1 MSLIDKLFRKNNAG
15 KTTCD
20 NEPVKEESGEKE
32 SMTGSDMLDQMF
44 LKGFYSNESTFRN
57 QVWHFPRFSKENP
70 ATLGETLSVL
80 FEGIISAFKSL
91 RIFFDGEVI
100 KEERN
105 PSSIARTQLFP
116 LILGDGPEP
125 KGNIATNVVLLVG
138 LNGSIPV
145 KEILLHLKGTY
156 GIPGKC
162 FCMRVSLLVPPA
174 TGEESFHCC
183 RPGAEASI
191 EGDYGQ
197 YSTSFLLMQDNCDM
211 SATLRE
217 YEHCETAM
225 RQKEQHDEELTELE
239 KEISEGRWELKDPNH
254 GIGYGKWLMTEERWF
269 DAYRQLIRI
278 FRTFQRFILNDTDTS
293 ERVKAYVNLAF
304 DIGKCLHKMGR
315 NDEAYYYLS
324 LAADRL
330 VEARQEY
337 SELLAEMMDIR
348 TSKSLYGV
356 VENQRKLMFDETAQ
370 PYKPRNLSVGIMMRE
385 LFGAPE
391 GSLTSIAVYRDD
403 DAVVIKEDDARKTWD
418 YPILSLVEDG
428 ITAVINYS
436 PVTYITN
443 DEADKSKLIPHHV
456 AVLRVKKASGEED
469 GNLFRFYVMIPPATF
484 DSDKQNA
491 SPENIPEGISFIL
504 GDVNNG
510 WPEAVKP
517 EEVWGFAHS
526 LCKNYRFLE
535 GFQAAKFA
543 VDYYKTRWESL
554 SNDEKGCFLNAVYI
568 AGFCLM
574 DFKYPEK
581 ACYYLSIAA
590 ETHSSQYVQEYI
602 NSLSN
607 AHDLRTLS
615 VIDNAISMG
624 IEEGADAGAV
634 ERWRL
639 FLKRRKAFILTD
651 SQRFVEA
658 EVLLQEL
665 LNSGDEVTSRFAA
678 SELQYVIE
686 EKHKRGIR

>member
-1 MSLIDKLFRKNNAG
+1 MSLIDKLFKKNIAG
-15 KTTCD
+15 KASNN
-20 NEPVKEESGEKE
+20 NEPTKDEPGEKE
-32 SMTGSDMLDQMF
+32 SMTGSSMLDQMF

-57 QVWHFPRFSKENP
+57 QAWRFPRFSKENP
-70 ATLGETLSVL
+70 ATLGKTLSVL
-80 FEGIISAFKSL
+80 FEGVDGTFKSL
-91 RIFFDGEVI
+91 RIFNEGEIV
-100 KEERN
+100 KEERS
-105 PSSIARTQLFP
+105 PRAIAETRLFP
-116 LILGDGPEP
+116 LILGDGPEL
-125 KGNIATNVVLLVG
+125 KGNIATNIVLLIELDG
-138 LNGSIPV
+138 NNPV
-145 KEILLHLKGTY
+145 KEVLLHLKGTY

-174 TGEESFHCC
+174 SGEESFHCC

-211 SATLRE
+211 SSTLRE
-217 YEHCETAM
+217 YELCETAM

-254 GIGYGKWLMTEERWF
+254 GIGYGKWLMEGGRWF

-278 FRTFQRFILNDTDTS
+278 FRTLQRFILNDTDTS
-293 ERVKAYVNLAF
+293 DRVNAYVNLAH
-304 DIGKCLHKMGR
+304 DIGKCLHKMR
-315 NDEAYYYLS
+315 RLDEAYYFLS
-324 LAADRL
+324 LAASRR

-337 SELLAEMMDIR
+337 SELLAEMMDLR
-348 TSKSLYGV
+348 TSENCYDI
-356 VENQRKLMFDETAQ
+356 VETQRKLTFKETEQ
-370 PYKPRNLSVGIMMRE
+370 PYNPRALSVGIMMRE
-385 LFGAPE
+385 LFGAPD
-391 GSLTSIAVYRDD
+391 GSLTSISVFRDND
-403 DAVVIKEDDARKTWD
+403 VFVVKENEAQKTWD
-418 YPILSLVEDG
+418 YPILSLAEDG

-443 DEADKSKLIPHHV
+443 NDADKSKLIPHHV
-456 AVLRVKKASGEED
+456 AILRVKKVAKETD
-469 GNLFRFYVMIPPATF
+469 DDLYRFYVMIPPATF
-484 DSDKQNA
+484 DSNKQVA
-491 SPENIPEGISFIL
+491 SPENIPEGVSFIV
-504 GDVNNG
+504 GGAKSV
-510 WPEAVKP
+510 WPEAVNP

-526 LCKNYRFLE
+526 LCKNYHFLE
-535 GFQAAKFA
+535 GFLAAKFA
-543 VDYYKTRWESL
+543 VDYYKARWDSL
-554 SNDEKGCFLNAVYI
+554 TNDEKDCFFDAVYI

-624 IEEGADAGAV
+624 IEEGVDAVAV

-658 EVLLQEL
+658 EVILQEL
-665 LNSGDEVTSRFAA
+665 LNCGDDVTRRFAA

-686 EKHKRGIR
+686 EKNKRGIR